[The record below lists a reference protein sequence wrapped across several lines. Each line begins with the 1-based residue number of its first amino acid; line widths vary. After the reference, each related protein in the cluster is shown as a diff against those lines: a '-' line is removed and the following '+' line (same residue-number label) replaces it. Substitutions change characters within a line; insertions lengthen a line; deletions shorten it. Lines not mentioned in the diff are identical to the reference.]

1 MQGALVP
8 DDLAAAFIPKDPFLL
23 PTVFAMDC
31 SEACTDFKLLIFRFL
46 LHAASGAS
54 DHPGMIFDLF
64 AGAVAFVIACPI
76 AAFPG
81 KLSLPPD

>member
-8 DDLAAAFIPKDPFLL
+8 DDFAAALIPKDPFLL

-31 SEACTDFKLLIFRFL
+31 LESRTDFELLIFRFL
-46 LHAASGAS
+46 LHAASSAS
-54 DHPGMIFDLF
+54 DQPGMIFDLF

-76 AAFPG
+76 AAFLG
-81 KLSLPPD
+81 KVSLPPD